1 MASQGRKCLR
11 SWRPSLAVRWQL
23 IEFYNQIVTRPVIV
37 LTIIGAREVGF
48 AMARI
53 TKNDAEQAIIREWRA
68 LPEIKRQADS
78 HAEWFA
84 MMIKDKYPFRHS
96 GSDRYQ
102 AVHKIIIRYQ
112 NLIGSPLK

>member
-1 MASQGRKCLR
+1 MPERRLLGSPYRLSPNAFKQKFPD
-11 SWRPSLAVRWQL
+11 RPL
-23 IEFYNQIVTRPVIV
+23 P
-37 LTIIGAREVGF
+37 IIGAREVGF

-96 GSDRYQ
+96 GRDRYQ

-112 NLIGSPLK
+112 NLVDAPLK